1 MTEALPTSISLPEF
15 KAAMRALPA
24 QVAVISAQA
33 GDLRIAM
40 TATAVTSLS
49 AEPPQL
55 LICVHK
61 MARPAAVIVEAGAFA
76 VNLAGAQQMDVA
88 NQCALPALTPEQ
100 RFERGTWTTSATL
113 GQPLLDGALVN
124 FDCRLV
130 SQAEHG
136 THYIFVGLI
145 AGVRFSQGAPLLYH
159 DASYREVGARLDALH
174 LEWDS
179 ATRGF

>member
-1 MTEALPTSISLPEF
+1 MTVPATQGIGIADF

-49 AEPPQL
+49 AEPAQL

-61 MARPAAVIVEAGAFA
+61 MARPAAVIRDAGAFA
-76 VNLAGAQQMDVA
+76 VNLVSSAQMAVA

-100 RFERGTWTTSATL
+100 RFEQGTWTRSDSL

-136 THYIFVGLI
+136 THYVFVGLI
-145 AGVRFSQGAPLLYH
+145 EAVRFAQGKPLLYH
-159 DASYREVGARLDALH
+159 DASYREVGPRLDALH